1 MLPNRR
7 DWLSHLVSWQLIT
20 GEYPPQPGGV
30 SDYSQ
35 QVAAGLAEAGDDV
48 QVWAPSAEKMDSK
61 DRGVSVHGLI
71 DRFGPRSLARMS
83 RDLNSEGRLLV
94 QYLPH
99 AFGAKAANLAFCIW
113 LFSQRN
119 KMPIDVMFHEVAMP
133 FKRDQPWRHKVLAVT
148 NHFMAIL
155 VARAAHRIFVAIPAW
170 SQMLKPILPATA
182 SPVWLPVPSNISVD
196 TQDREAADPKQS
208 YVTDGVPLF
217 GHFGTYTPTVADLLI
232 EVLPKLLIAFNN
244 SRLLL
249 LGRNAEVF
257 RNRIGDIQPEL
268 KNRVDAP
275 GSLKASTLSRLLS
288 RCDVMVQPYPD
299 GITSRHTS
307 AMAALAHGRPVVTTS
322 GRLTEAVWRD
332 SGAVALSTVS
342 DLGGLTD
349 SAATL
354 IVDEC
359 QRERVARAGKKLYD
373 EKFDLRH
380 TITALRAAGLT
391 QNVAQA

>member
-1 MLPNRR
+1 M
-7 DWLSHLVSWQLIT
+7 
-20 GEYPPQPGGV
+20 
-30 SDYSQ
+30 
-35 QVAAGLAEAGDDV
+35 
-48 QVWAPSAEKMDSK
+48 
-61 DRGVSVHGLI
+61 
-71 DRFGPRSLARMS
+71 
-83 RDLNSEGRLLV
+83 
-94 QYLPH
+94 
-99 AFGAKAANLAFCIW
+99 
-113 LFSQRN
+113 
-119 KMPIDVMFHEVAMP
+119 
-133 FKRDQPWRHKVLAVT
+133 
-148 NHFMAIL
+148 
-155 VARAAHRIFVAIPAW
+155 
-170 SQMLKPILPATA
+170 
-182 SPVWLPVPSNISVD
+182 PSNISVD